1 MSNYGKL
8 NEEYKISE
16 LFFSNK
22 LFYSNVISKLK
33 ERKLSFLSFIVT
45 LTRSY
50 QIKIFLKI
58 IFFLINNFS

>member
-22 LFYSNVISKLK
+22 LLYSNVISNLK
-33 ERKLSFLSFIVT
+33 EKKLSFWSFIVT